1 MANRSAQPLWRAL
14 FRTADRRN
22 TLIINGVT
30 LGVAAGLFVNARHGA
45 RVPAAAW
52 PSTWPAP
59 PVCCIVP
66 MRDEITN
73 VAGCLTGLLAQQYPH
88 FSVVVVD
95 DGSTDGTT
103 AALAAIHDP
112 RLRIL
117 SGAPLPPGWTGKTW
131 ALAQGCAA
139 ADPATVWLLTLDAD
153 MRLEP
158 TALASAVAY
167 ATRRHADLLTLL
179 PYLELHTFWEKLL
192 VPHAGELYTLLV
204 GAMDRVNDARSPVA
218 SANGQ
223 FILLR
228 RAVYDALGG
237 WAAVR
242 GEVAEDWALARY
254 VKGAG
259 YHLLMAQGRALVRAR
274 VYAGLGD
281 LWAGYSKTL
290 FPAGGRSLGRVVG
303 VIVLL
308 TLYGV
313 LPPLRLL
320 WAVLRLLRHS
330 QPSASDQERLA
341 LALAQ
346 VGPLLAVRAG
356 LSRSLGLSPWLAL
369 TYPLAVL
376 LGDAMLL
383 WSAWRY
389 RSGRGMTWKGRRYD

>member
-1 MANRSAQPLWRAL
+1 MLHSLW
-14 FRTADRRN
+14 RTADRRN

-30 LGVAAGLFVNARHGA
+30 LGVAAGLLANARHGA
-45 RVPAAAW
+45 TVPAGLW
-52 PSTWPAP
+52 PPDLPAP

-73 VAGCLTGLLAQQYPH
+73 VAGCLAGVLAQRYPH
-88 FSVVVVD
+88 FTVIVVD
-95 DGSTDGTT
+95 DGSTDGTG
-103 AALAAIHDP
+103 AALAAIRDP
-112 RLRIL
+112 RLRVI

-139 ADPATVWLLTLDAD
+139 ADPAAVWLLTLDAD

-167 ATRRHADLLTLL
+167 AARRRADLLTLL
-179 PYLELHTFWEKLL
+179 PDLELHTFWEKLL

-204 GAMDRVNDARSPVA
+204 GALDRVNDTRSPVA

-228 RAVYDALGG
+228 RTVYDALGG

-242 GEVAEDWALARY
+242 GEVAEDWALARR

-259 YHLLMAQGRALVRAR
+259 YRLLMAQGRAVVRAR

-290 FPAGGRSLGRVVG
+290 FPAGGRSLARVAA
-303 VIVLL
+303 VILLL

-320 WAVLRLLRHS
+320 AAVVDLARRAHS
-330 QPSASDQERLA
+330 PAHDQERLA

-346 VGPLLAVRAG
+346 VGPLLAVRAV
-356 LSRSLGLSPWLAL
+356 LSRSLGLSPWLAF
-369 TYPLAVL
+369 TYPLAIL

-389 RSGRGMTWKGRRYD
+389 RSGRGMTWKGRRYG

>member
-1 MANRSAQPLWRAL
+1 MANRSADPLWHPL
-14 FRTADRRN
+14 FRTAERRN

-30 LGVAAGLFVNARHGA
+30 LGVAAGLLANARHGA
-45 RVPAAAW
+45 RVPVAAW
-52 PSTWPAP
+52 PPDRLAP
-59 PVCCIVP
+59 PVCCIIP
-66 MRDEITN
+66 MRDEIGN
-73 VAGCLTGLLAQQYPH
+73 VAGCLTGVLAQQYPH
-88 FSVVVVD
+88 FTVIVVD
-95 DGSTDGTT
+95 DGSTDGTG
-103 AALAAIHDP
+103 AALAAIRDP
-112 RLRIL
+112 RLRVL
-117 SGAPLPPGWTGKTW
+117 PGAPLPPGWTGKTW

-139 ADPATVWLLTLDAD
+139 ADPAAGWLLTLDAD
-153 MRLEP
+153 MRLDP
-158 TALASAVAY
+158 QALASAVAY
-167 ATRRHADLLTLL
+167 AERQQADLLTLL
-179 PYLELHTFWEKLL
+179 PDLELHTFWEKLL

-204 GAMDRVNDARSPVA
+204 GAMDRVNQAASRVA

-228 RAVYDALGG
+228 RTVYDALGG

-242 GEVAEDWALARY
+242 GEVAEDWALARR

-259 YHLLMAQGRALVRAR
+259 YRLLMAQGRAVVRAR

-290 FPAGGRSLGRVVG
+290 FPAGGRSLGRVVA
-303 VIVLL
+303 VILLL

-320 WAVLRLLRHS
+320 GAVVSLVRRRG
-330 QPSASDQERLA
+330 SAAHDQERFA

-346 VGPLLAVRAG
+346 VGPLLVVRAV

-376 LGDAMLL
+376 LGDGMLL

-389 RSGRGMTWKGRRYD
+389 RSGRGMTWKGRRYG